1 MNLPPYLIFPEVS
14 SESIVLRQV
23 ATDDLKDLIEISFY
37 DSIPATSLKD
47 AAAMQEKIDL
57 DYQNGSSI
65 HWGIANKQ
73 TNEMIGT
80 VGYYRG
86 FENGIGELGCVLRPN
101 FRGKGYM
108 TTAIK
113 LAAEF
118 GLMNMSLK
126 KVIAITS
133 PQNDKTIKLLER
145 ANFIKTADLPED
157 EIEYQFVSK
166 LL

>member
-1 MNLPPYLIFPEVS
+1 MNLPPYPIFPEVS
-14 SESIVLRQV
+14 SETIVLRQV
-23 ATDDLKDLIEISFY
+23 ATADLNDLMEISFY
-37 DSIPATSLKD
+37 NSIPAKSLED
-47 AAAMQEKIDL
+47 AAVMQKRIDL

-65 HWGIANKQ
+65 HWGIVNKH
-73 TNEMIGT
+73 TNEMMGT
-80 VGYYRG
+80 VGHYRG

-118 GLMNMSLK
+118 GLMNMGLTN
-126 KVIAITS
+126 VIAITS
-133 PQNDKTIKLLER
+133 LQNDKTIKLLER
-145 ANFIKTADLPED
+145 ANFIKTAELPED

-166 LL
+166 LF